1 MDSVRKLFRSVSS
14 LFSSTPMPVPA
25 AQQSHVSDTY
35 CDRNAS
41 QDMASTVGGTGTS
54 PIAISDSVRPSI
66 IRGSQ
71 VGTFEGDNRHKRRSP
86 SRSRL
91 FDTNESQDNYQH
103 SPEQVFRTPNV
114 SFERGTRELPQ
125 WDEETEVKQIYR
137 PDRNNSR
144 TRIARDIES
153 EDSRDEIFY
162 LAPEYSDRQDSYR
175 MEQDY
180 YHTPTSRP
188 TSRGRLRQNSP
199 RLSNLRRRLDDDSYY
214 ERQSRQPAQVRI
226 TNPGRDERWYENRD
240 FGVMHNRKPRNAD
253 LFDDKNWDFDEYM
266 AHFMSVARWNGWS
279 YAEMAD
285 QLAMNLRGSARTVL
299 GILPEHEVRDF
310 DSLKAALTRRYSPL
324 ERRSAYRNE
333 FQHRRRSKG
342 ENLVE
347 YGCVLRKLAAKAH
360 PSLLPNQRE
369 VLIVD
374 QFISGLNSTEI
385 RRHVSFAHPENLDEA
400 IDLAVEFES
409 FEGNQSIKKPSGTTA
424 TVVAGVTEENSG
436 TSDSKLQATLLG
448 ELVKACKENAEAIG
462 KLNQAIQNL
471 SKKQSNSGN
480 REQGKDQNFR
490 RYRKDKPRGAC
501 FLCSQTDHYANLCPR
516 NPKNAGSQTVKP
528 SNGTGTGD
536 NLNQNGLGSGPT
548 VQPK

>member
-41 QDMASTVGGTGTS
+41 QNMARTGTS
-54 PIAISDSVRPSI
+54 PIAIPDSVRPSI

-71 VGTFEGDNRHKRRSP
+71 VGTFEGDNRHNRRSL

-91 FDTNESQDNYQH
+91 FDSNESQENYQH

-114 SFERGTRELPQ
+114 NFERGTREFPQ

-144 TRIARDIES
+144 TKIARDIES

-162 LAPEYSDRQDSYR
+162 LAPEYVYRQDTSYR
-175 MEQDY
+175 IRQDY
-180 YHTPTSRP
+180 YHTPPSRP
-188 TSRGRLRQNSP
+188 TCRGRLSQNSP

-214 ERQSRQPAQVRI
+214 EPAQVRI
-226 TNPGRDERWYENRD
+226 TNPGRDERRYENRD

-299 GILPEHEVRDF
+299 GNLPEHEVRDF
-310 DSLKAALTRRYSPL
+310 DSLKAALTRRYCPL
-324 ERRSAYRNE
+324 ERRTAYRNE

-360 PSLLPNQRE
+360 PSLVPSQRE

-374 QFISGLNSTEI
+374 QFISGLNSTET

-424 TVVAGVTEENSG
+424 NVVAGVTEEISG
-436 TSDSKLQATLLG
+436 ISDYKLQATVLS
-448 ELVKACKENAEAIG
+448 ELVKASKENAEAIS

-471 SKKQSNSGN
+471 SK
-480 REQGKDQNFR
+480 
-490 RYRKDKPRGAC
+490 
-501 FLCSQTDHYANLCPR
+501 
-516 NPKNAGSQTVKP
+516 NPS
-528 SNGTGTGD
+528 
-536 NLNQNGLGSGPT
+536 
-548 VQPK
+548 